1 MKKKFKLNKMQKFSI
16 ELTVRDYELDV
27 QGIVNN
33 SVYQNYLEH
42 ARHEFLHHHGI
53 DFVEFSQNN
62 IMLMVKTIEM
72 NFKSSLVSRDKFKIE
87 VYAEKEGNLKVVF
100 HQNIIRLS
108 DNKAI
113 LSAKVTGVAIKN
125 GRPVAPDTIPQ
136 IERFMVQEVKN

>member
-1 MKKKFKLNKMQKFSI
+1 MSKFSI
-16 ELTVRDYELDV
+16 ELDVRDYELDV

-53 DFVEFSQNN
+53 DFVDFAQNN
-62 IMLMVKTIEM
+62 IMLVVKTIEM
-72 NFKSSLVSRDKFKIE
+72 NFKNSLVSRDKFKIE
-87 VYAEKEGNLKVVF
+87 VSAEKEGNLKVVF
-100 HQNIIRLS
+100 HQDIIRLS
-108 DNKAI
+108 DDKAI

-136 IERFMVQEVKN
+136 IEGFLS

>member
-1 MKKKFKLNKMQKFSI
+1 MKFNI
-16 ELTVRDYELDV
+16 ELSVRDYELDV

-53 DFVEFSQNN
+53 DFVEFAQNN
-62 IMLMVKTIEM
+62 ILLVVKSIEM
-72 NFKSSLVSRDKFKIE
+72 NFKNSLVSRDTFKIE
-87 VYAEKEGNLKVVF
+87 VSAEKEGNLKVVF
-100 HQNIIRLS
+100 HQEIIRIS
-108 DNKAI
+108 DNKVI

-136 IERFMVQEVKN
+136 IQKMF

>member
-1 MKKKFKLNKMQKFSI
+1 MEKFSI
-16 ELTVRDYELDV
+16 EMSVRDYELDV

-62 IMLMVKTIEM
+62 ILLMVKSIEM
-72 NFKSSLVSRDKFKIE
+72 NFKNSLVSRDTFRIE
-87 VYAEKEGNLKVVF
+87 ISASKEGNLKVVF
-100 HQNIIRLS
+100 HQDIIRIE
-108 DNKAI
+108 DNKPI

-136 IERFMVQEVKN
+136 IESFLS

>member
-1 MKKKFKLNKMQKFSI
+1 MEKFSV
-16 ELTVRDYELDV
+16 ELAVRDYELDV

-53 DFVEFSQNN
+53 DFVEFAQNN
-62 IMLMVKTIEM
+62 IMLVVKSIEM
-72 NFKSSLVSRDKFKIE
+72 NFKNSLVSRDKFKIE
-87 VYAEKEGNLKVVF
+87 IRAEKEGNLKVVF
-100 HQNIIRLS
+100 YQDIIRLE

-136 IERFMVQEVKN
+136 IEGFLV

>member
-1 MKKKFKLNKMQKFSI
+1 MEKFSI
-16 ELTVRDYELDV
+16 ELSVRDYELDV

-53 DFVEFSQNN
+53 DFVDFAQNN
-62 IMLMVKTIEM
+62 IFLVVKSIEM
-72 NFKSSLVSRDKFKIE
+72 NFKNSLVSRDKFKIE
-87 VYAEKEGNLKVVF
+87 VSAIKEGNLKVVF
-100 HQNIIRLS
+100 NQDIIRLE
-108 DNKAI
+108 DNKPI

-136 IERFMVQEVKN
+136 IENFIAN

>member
-1 MKKKFKLNKMQKFSI
+1 MQKFSI
-16 ELTVRDYELDV
+16 ELDVRDYELDV

-53 DFVEFSQNN
+53 DFVDFAQNN
-62 IMLMVKTIEM
+62 IMLVVKTIEM
-72 NFKSSLVSRDKFKIE
+72 NFKNSLVSRDKFKIE
-87 VYAEKEGNLKVVF
+87 VSAEKEGNLKVVF
-100 HQNIIRLS
+100 HQDIIRLS
-108 DNKAI
+108 DDKPI

-136 IERFMVQEVKN
+136 IEGFLS

>member
-1 MKKKFKLNKMQKFSI
+1 MDKYSI
-16 ELTVRDYELDV
+16 ELDVRDYELDV

-53 DFVEFSQNN
+53 DFVDFAQNN
-62 IMLMVKTIEM
+62 IMLVVKTIEM
-72 NFKSSLVSRDKFKIE
+72 NFKNSLVSRDKFKIE
-87 VYAEKEGNLKVVF
+87 VFAEKEGNLKVVF
-100 HQNIIRLS
+100 HQDIIRLS
-108 DNKAI
+108 DSKPI

-136 IERFMVQEVKN
+136 IEGFLS

>member
-1 MKKKFKLNKMQKFSI
+1 MQKFSI
-16 ELTVRDYELDV
+16 ELDVRDYELDV

-53 DFVEFSQNN
+53 DFVEFAQNN
-62 IMLMVKTIEM
+62 ILLVVKSIEM
-72 NFKSSLVSRDKFKIE
+72 NFKNSLVSRDKFKIE
-87 VYAEKEGNLKVVF
+87 VSAEKEGNLKVVF
-100 HQNIIRLS
+100 HQDIIRLS

-136 IERFMVQEVKN
+136 IEGFLS

>member
-1 MKKKFKLNKMQKFSI
+1 MQKFSI
-16 ELTVRDYELDV
+16 ELDVRDYELDV

-53 DFVEFSQNN
+53 DFVDFAQNN
-62 IMLMVKTIEM
+62 IMLVVKTIEM
-72 NFKSSLVSRDKFKIE
+72 NFKNSLVSRDKFKIE
-87 VYAEKEGNLKVVF
+87 VFAEKEGNLKVVF
-100 HQNIIRLS
+100 HQDIIRIS
-108 DNKAI
+108 DSKAI

-136 IERFMVQEVKN
+136 IQGFLS

>member
-1 MKKKFKLNKMQKFSI
+1 MQHFSI
-16 ELTVRDYELDV
+16 ELAVRDYELDV

-42 ARHEFLHHHGI
+42 ARHEFLHYHGI
-53 DFVEFSQNN
+53 DFVEFAQNN
-62 IMLMVKTIEM
+62 IMLVVKTIEM
-72 NFKSSLVSRDKFKIE
+72 NFKNSLVSRDQFRIE

-108 DNKAI
+108 DEKAI

-136 IERFMVQEVKN
+136 IERFIIQEVKN

>member
-1 MKKKFKLNKMQKFSI
+1 MQKFSI
-16 ELTVRDYELDV
+16 ELDVRDYELDV

-53 DFVEFSQNN
+53 DFVDFAQNN
-62 IMLMVKTIEM
+62 IMLVVKTIEM
-72 NFKSSLVSRDKFKIE
+72 NFKNSLVSRDKFKIE
-87 VYAEKEGNLKVVF
+87 VSAEKEGNLKVVF
-100 HQNIIRLS
+100 HQDIIRLS

-113 LSAKVTGVAIKN
+113 LTAKVTGVAIKN

-136 IERFMVQEVKN
+136 IEGFLS

>member
-1 MKKKFKLNKMQKFSI
+1 MQKFSI
-16 ELTVRDYELDV
+16 ELDVRDYELDV

-53 DFVEFSQNN
+53 DFVDFAQNN
-62 IMLMVKTIEM
+62 IMLVVKTIEM
-72 NFKSSLVSRDKFKIE
+72 NFKNSLVSRDKFKIE
-87 VYAEKEGNLKVVF
+87 VFAEKEGNLKVVF
-100 HQNIIRLS
+100 HQDIIRIS

-136 IERFMVQEVKN
+136 IEGFLS

>member
-1 MKKKFKLNKMQKFSI
+1 MQKFSI
-16 ELTVRDYELDV
+16 ELVVRDYELDV

-42 ARHEFLHHHGI
+42 ARHEFLHHHGV
-53 DFVEFSQNN
+53 DFVEFAQNN

-108 DNKAI
+108 DDKAI

-136 IERFMVQEVKN
+136 IERFMVPEVKN

>member
-1 MKKKFKLNKMQKFSI
+1 MQKFSI
-16 ELTVRDYELDV
+16 ELGVRDYELDV

-53 DFVEFSQNN
+53 DFVEFAQNN
-62 IMLMVKTIEM
+62 IMLVVKSIEM
-72 NFKSSLVSRDKFKIE
+72 NFKNSLVSRDQFKIE
-87 VYAEKEGNLKVVF
+87 IFAEKEGNLKVVF
-100 HQNIIRLS
+100 HQDIIRLS
-108 DNKAI
+108 DNKPI

-136 IERFMVQEVKN
+136 IEGFLS

>member
-1 MKKKFKLNKMQKFSI
+1 MENFSI
-16 ELTVRDYELDV
+16 ELNVRDYELDV

-53 DFVEFSQNN
+53 DFVEFAQNN
-62 IMLMVKTIEM
+62 ILLVVKSIEM
-72 NFKSSLVSRDKFKIE
+72 NFKNSLVSRDTFKIE
-87 VYAEKEGNLKVVF
+87 VSAEKEGNLKVVF
-100 HQNIIRLS
+100 HQNIIRIA

-113 LSAKVTGVAIKN
+113 LTAKVTGVAIKN

-136 IERFMVQEVKN
+136 IERFLN

>member
-1 MKKKFKLNKMQKFSI
+1 MDKYSI
-16 ELTVRDYELDV
+16 ELDVRDYELDV

-53 DFVEFSQNN
+53 DFVDFAQNN
-62 IMLMVKTIEM
+62 ILLVVKTIEM
-72 NFKSSLVSRDKFKIE
+72 NFKNSLVSRDKFKIE
-87 VYAEKEGNLKVVF
+87 VFAEKEGNLKVVF
-100 HQNIIRLS
+100 HQDIIRLS
-108 DNKAI
+108 DSKPI

-136 IERFMVQEVKN
+136 IEGFLS

>member
-1 MKKKFKLNKMQKFSI
+1 MSKFSI
-16 ELTVRDYELDV
+16 ELDVRDYELDV

-53 DFVEFSQNN
+53 DFVDFAQNN
-62 IMLMVKTIEM
+62 IMLVVKTIEM
-72 NFKSSLVSRDKFKIE
+72 NFKNSLVSRDKFKIE
-87 VYAEKEGNLKVVF
+87 VSAEKEGNLKVVF

-108 DNKAI
+108 DDKAI

-136 IERFMVQEVKN
+136 IEGFLS

>member
-1 MKKKFKLNKMQKFSI
+1 MQKFSI
-16 ELTVRDYELDV
+16 ELGVRDYELDV

-42 ARHEFLHHHGI
+42 ARHEFLHHHGV
-53 DFVEFSQNN
+53 DFVEFAQNN

-72 NFKSSLVSRDKFKIE
+72 NFKSPLVSRDKFRIE
-87 VYAEKEGNLKVVF
+87 VHAEKEGNLKVVF

-108 DNKAI
+108 DEKAI

-136 IERFMVQEVKN
+136 IEGFMTINSEVKN

>member
-1 MKKKFKLNKMQKFSI
+1 MQKFSI
-16 ELTVRDYELDV
+16 ELDVRDYELDV

-53 DFVEFSQNN
+53 DFVDFAQNN
-62 IMLMVKTIEM
+62 IMLVVKTIEM
-72 NFKSSLVSRDKFKIE
+72 NFRNSLVSRDKFKIE
-87 VYAEKEGNLKVVF
+87 VFAEKEGNLKVVF
-100 HQNIIRLS
+100 HQDIIRIS

-136 IERFMVQEVKN
+136 IEGFLS

>member
-1 MKKKFKLNKMQKFSI
+1 MEKFSV
-16 ELTVRDYELDV
+16 ELAVRDYELDV

-53 DFVEFSQNN
+53 DFVEFAQNN
-62 IMLMVKTIEM
+62 IMLVVKSIEM
-72 NFKSSLVSRDKFKIE
+72 NFKNSLVSRDKFKIE
-87 VYAEKEGNLKVVF
+87 ITAEKEGNLKVVF
-100 HQNIIRLS
+100 YQDIIRLE

-136 IERFMVQEVKN
+136 IEGFLV

>member
-1 MKKKFKLNKMQKFSI
+1 MQKFSI
-16 ELTVRDYELDV
+16 ELDVRDYELDV

-53 DFVEFSQNN
+53 DFVEFAQNN
-62 IMLMVKTIEM
+62 ILLVVKSIEM
-72 NFKSSLVSRDKFKIE
+72 NFKNSLVSRDKFKIE
-87 VYAEKEGNLKVVF
+87 VSAEKEGNLKVVF
-100 HQNIIRLS
+100 HQDITRIS

-136 IERFMVQEVKN
+136 IEGFLS

>member
-1 MKKKFKLNKMQKFSI
+1 MEKYSI
-16 ELTVRDYELDV
+16 ELDVRDYELDV

-53 DFVEFSQNN
+53 DFVDFAQNN
-62 IMLMVKTIEM
+62 IMLVVKTIEM
-72 NFKSSLVSRDKFKIE
+72 NFKNSLVSRDKFKIE
-87 VYAEKEGNLKVVF
+87 VSAEKEGNLKVVF
-100 HQNIIRLS
+100 HQDIIRLS

-136 IERFMVQEVKN
+136 IEGFLS